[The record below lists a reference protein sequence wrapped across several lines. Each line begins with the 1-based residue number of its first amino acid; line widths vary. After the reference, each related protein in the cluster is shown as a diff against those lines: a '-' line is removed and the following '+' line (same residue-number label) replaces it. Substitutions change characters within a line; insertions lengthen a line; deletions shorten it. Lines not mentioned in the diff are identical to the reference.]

1 MLAKLQ
7 IKEWPAEQR
16 EENRGRLR
24 ERSVALKA
32 AGSRFLPRPSACA
45 TPGPQSAGPHWHR
58 CCCSLQFSSKP
69 HLKSRGC
76 HGQSVSQDG
85 ALPCGKGGIRA
96 DRSEAESGREGEV
109 CEEEVHSPRAAQ
121 REVRAVNKLFTAE
134 ETPGPHA
141 HNLLPETAGRGR
153 GGAKKE
159 ASKAGY
165 VTEEALIHFPFR
177 DHSLLSTPRP
187 KILPPCT
194 KNGRGKSGI
203 TFITSA
209 DLDGVTRW
217 HDKDIMVYN
226 FPTQQCLQA
235 ETLALN

>member
-24 ERSVALKA
+24 ERSAALKA

-69 HLKSRGC
+69 HLKSLGC

-96 DRSEAESGREGEV
+96 DRSEEESGREGEV
-109 CEEEVHSPRAAQ
+109 CEEEQECFIPQ
-121 REVRAVNKLFTAE
+121 
-134 ETPGPHA
+134 
-141 HNLLPETAGRGR
+141 
-153 GGAKKE
+153 
-159 ASKAGY
+159 SKAIVQNIPAYLVLVLKPSMSICTVISRQPGIAQPSMT
-165 VTEEALIHFPFR
+165 VENQTVMALHPV
-177 DHSLLSTPRP
+177 PAE
-187 KILPPCT
+187 
-194 KNGRGKSGI
+194 
-203 TFITSA
+203 TSA
-209 DLDGVTRW
+209 RGSGAPRHEV
-217 HDKDIMVYN
+217 VYSRMPSKERN
-226 FPTQQCLQA
+226 
-235 ETLALN
+235 